1 MEIPQPAAEHE
12 LLKSFCGEFVATS
25 DHSEAQET
33 ARMIG
38 ELWLLIEG
46 NGMAGVGPDKQVP
59 HHYLFTIGFDK
70 EKGKYVGSFVCA
82 MMDQQWLYE
91 GHRSGDRLCLYSA
104 GPACDG
110 SGAEWQYRDWF
121 WMDGPNRMLM
131 SEHLDDA
138 GNWNEFMRSTSVP
151 K

>member
-1 MEIPQPAAEHE
+1 MEIPQPTAEHE

-38 ELWLLIEG
+38 DLWLLIEG
-46 NGMAGVGPDKQVP
+46 TGTAGDLP

-70 EKGKYVGSFVCA
+70 GKGKFVGSFVCA

-91 GHRSGDRLCLYSA
+91 GHAVENKLCLYSS

-121 WMDGPNRMLM
+121 WMEGANRILM
-131 SEHLDDA
+131 SEHLDDK
-138 GNWNEFMRSTSVP
+138 GNWTEFMRSTSVP

>member
-1 MEIPQPAAEHE
+1 MEIPQPTSEHE
-12 LLKSFCGEFVATS
+12 LLKSFCGEFVASS

-38 ELWLLIEG
+38 DLWLLIEG
-46 NGMAGVGPDKQVP
+46 NGMAGSIP
-59 HHYLFTIGFDK
+59 HNYLFTIGFDK
-70 EKGKYVGSFVCA
+70 AKGKYVGSFVCA
-82 MMDQQWLYE
+82 MMDRQWLYE
-91 GHRSGDRLCLYSA
+91 GHRSGDRICLYST

-151 K
+151 KG